1 MNTFFYTKKSVYQI
15 ITEDN
20 RYLRFYPSNP
30 NAGQLIWQ
38 HGGPNEFLAKCVT
51 DEREYKE
58 VADEFYGALRAEEKA
73 KRQRI
78 AERQEARR
86 AQCVNDYEALV
97 AKYETIPTTIENLKI
112 ILRYLSAENW
122 GLWRLPKL
130 DRSYTVNQYD
140 VDGQWVATI
149 TFDEGLFVKGMTNP
163 IRKFKHG
170 CAANVLPHF
179 FNIER
184 L

>member
-1 MNTFFYTKKSVYQI
+1 MNTYFYTKKSVYQI

-20 RYLRFYPSNP
+20 GYLRFYPANP

-86 AQCVNDYEALV
+86 AQYINDYEALV
-97 AKYETIPTTIENLKI
+97 AKYETIPTTIENLRI
-112 ILRYLSAENW
+112 VMHYLNSMNW
-122 GLWRLPKL
+122 GLWRLPKM
-130 DRSYTVNQYD
+130 DKAYSAYQYQQ
-140 VDGQWVATI
+140 GSGTI
-149 TFDEGLFVKGMTNP
+149 TTLTFDESILIRGGRC
-163 IRKFKHG
+163 RKFKCG
-170 CAANVLPHF
+170 CAPNVLLKYRG
-179 FNIER
+179 IDGI

>member
-1 MNTFFYTKKSVYQI
+1 MNTYFYTKKSVYQI

-20 RYLRFYPSNP
+20 GYLRFYPANP

-38 HGGPNEFLAKCVT
+38 HGGPSEFLAKCVN

-78 AERQEARR
+78 AERREALR

-97 AKYETIPTTIENLKI
+97 AKYDTIPTTIENLRI
-112 ILRYLSAENW
+112 VMHYLNSMNW
-122 GLWRLPKL
+122 GLWRLPKM
-130 DRSYTVNQYD
+130 DKAYSANQYQQ
-140 VDGQWVATI
+140 GSGTI
-149 TFDEGLFVKGMTNP
+149 TTLTFDESILIRGGRC
-163 IRKFKHG
+163 RKFKCG
-170 CAANVLPHF
+170 CAPNVLLKYRG
-179 FNIER
+179 IDGI